1 MAIAS
6 ESAGNLYVMESVVR
20 GHHVYKRIWTPR
32 VGEQLQLKHEEDNSN
47 DVRAVAIAKDGI
59 IVGHLPRELAR
70 TVCFFKRGG
79 TGRCEITGK
88 RKKGKDS
95 KFLVFTGFMDP
106 VN

>member
-6 ESAGNLYVMESVVR
+6 ESAGDLYVMESVVR

-70 TVCFFKRGG
+70 TGQHV
-79 TGRCEITGK
+79 
-88 RKKGKDS
+88 
-95 KFLVFTGFMDP
+95 
-106 VN
+106 VNMMT